1 MKKQITLAEYL
12 KHYGYSKEEW
22 EATVKELE
30 EHGIAKG
37 CFQNYSLLG
46 LVLTWLLNYESS
58 IEIKSEA
65 NND

>member
-22 EATVKELE
+22 EAAVKELE
-30 EHGIAKG
+30 EHGIAKE
-37 CFQNYSLLG
+37 CFQNYNLLG
-46 LVLTWLLNYESS
+46 LVISWLLNYESS

-65 NND
+65 NDD